1 MIKESRGKLEKAS
14 RSFAGECSLS
24 LSLPSPGQ
32 RFAHSMAS
40 VQYAV
45 HCTTTG
51 LFINSGNSRQHLSSP
66 LSFFLSEDLLLF
78 SFTLWLP
85 MVHTFGPQ
93 DLPSPIPYT
102 GSFFSLLIF
111 PLEPFAEV
119 FLGTLQTSFQE
130 PFLLFSHSIVFLVA
144 VAESSSTPLLKD
156 IEQDAPDHYISPRR
170 NVRLTPLP
178 QLTHLA
184 YSVPESFNSASPYL
198 AFGARTRRVLKTG
211 FEYGALPGG
220 LNCRSYYLLDPSR
233 LTLEQA
239 HPRPT
244 FRTHSRLIR
253 LHCRHTETNGLFI
266 RLLCQGKT
274 TKERK
279 IEKGSRKGRIKDV
292 DGECSFLGG
301 VVGRCCCWGFS
312 DDDDGPLRSRLD
324 FSFFFS
330 LPFTLNL
337 SPGLLGIFSFYYFA
351 SSYPFFFGLVSSL
364 TAFFFSTGMCEE
376 RIA

>member
-1 MIKESRGKLEKAS
+1 MKRRQEA
-14 RSFAGECSLS
+14 
-24 LSLPSPGQ
+24 LPEN
-32 RFAHSMAS
+32 AAWAS
-40 VQYAV
+40 VCLRQARGSLIQRLQCNTR
-45 HCTTTG
+45 CTALLRGYLSTPGTAAS
-51 LFINSGNSRQHLSSP
+51 IYHLLYP
-66 LSFFLSEDLLLF
+66 FFLSEDLLLF

-93 DLPSPIPYT
+93 DLPSPIPYN

-111 PLEPFAEV
+111 PLEPFAKV

-130 PFLLFSHSIVFLVA
+130 PFLLFSHSIFFFLVA
-144 VAESSSTPLLKD
+144 VSESSSTPLLKD

-184 YSVPESFNSASPYL
+184 YSVPESFISLHHTWLSAPEREGSWKPE
-198 AFGARTRRVLKTG
+198 

-253 LHCRHTETNGLFI
+253 LHCRYTESNGLF
-266 RLLCQGKT
+266 
-274 TKERK
+274 
-279 IEKGSRKGRIKDV
+279 
-292 DGECSFLGG
+292 
-301 VVGRCCCWGFS
+301 
-312 DDDDGPLRSRLD
+312 
-324 FSFFFS
+324 
-330 LPFTLNL
+330 N
-337 SPGLLGIFSFYYFA
+337 
-351 SSYPFFFGLVSSL
+351 
-364 TAFFFSTGMCEE
+364 
-376 RIA
+376 